1 MPVQNEE
8 IARIFDEIAD
18 LLALQ
23 NENPFR
29 IRAYQRAAQYI
40 RGQQRQMSDRVRES
54 ADPVAALDALP
65 GIGEDLG
72 AKIIEIVNTGRCK
85 ALQRLRKQVPR
96 GLLELLRIPGFGP
109 KRVQA
114 VHKRLKVRSRKD
126 LERAIRTGTISR
138 VPGFGPGLV
147 AKVERELKAA
157 RQKKTRWL
165 RSLAAQHAEPL
176 AAQLRTVPGVEQ
188 VIIAGSYRRGR
199 DTVGDI
205 DLLVSAS
212 NPAPVARVLRQYADI
227 GEWLA
232 SGPRR
237 MTVRL
242 RGGLQVDVRI
252 TSPDRFG
259 AALYYFTGSKAHNI
273 HVRLMARERGLK
285 INEYGVFR
293 GSKRVAGDTEESVFA
308 SVGLPWISPEMR
320 EDLGEIELARS
331 GKLPELVSLEDLCGD
346 LHSHTEAS
354 DGRESLE
361 AMAGAA
367 RAAGLEYLAITDHSK
382 YLGIV
387 HGLDVRRLQRQMEAI
402 DRLNERLRGITLLKG
417 VEVDILE
424 DGSLALPDAVL
435 ADMDIVVASV
445 HGHFDLSGQKQT
457 RRVLRAMEHRAFS
470 ILGHPSGRLIGER
483 RPIELDME
491 RICAAAKSRPCY
503 LELNGMP
510 ERLDLDDA
518 DCRLAREHGV
528 LVSIASDAHA
538 GAQFGNLDFG
548 VVQARRGWLRA
559 RDVLNTRRLAE
570 ARRLLRA
577 TFL

>member
-18 LLALQ
+18 LLALR

-54 ADPVAALDALP
+54 ADPIAALDALP

-72 AKIIEIVNTGRCK
+72 AKIIEIVKTGRCK
-85 ALQRLRKQVPR
+85 ALLRLRKQVPR

-114 VHKRLKVRSRKD
+114 VHARLKVRSRRD
-126 LERAIRTGTISR
+126 LERAIRTGKISR

-147 AKVERELKAA
+147 AKIERELKAA

-165 RSLAAQHAEPL
+165 RSLAAQQAEPL
-176 AAQLRTVPGVEQ
+176 AAQLRAVPGVLQ

-205 DLLVSAS
+205 DLLVSAADA
-212 NPAPVARVLRQYADI
+212 APVTRALRQYGDI
-227 GEWLA
+227 EEWMA

-237 MTVRL
+237 VTVRL
-242 RGGLQVDVRI
+242 RAGLQVDVRI
-252 TSPDRFG
+252 TTPDRFG

-273 HVRLMARERGLK
+273 HVRLMARGRGLK

-293 GSKRVAGDTEESVFA
+293 GSKCVAGDTEESVFA
-308 SVGLPWISPEMR
+308 AVGLPWIDPEMR
-320 EDLGEIELARS
+320 EDLGEIELART
-331 GKLPELVSLEDLCGD
+331 GKLPELVTRQVLCGD
-346 LHSHTEAS
+346 LHSHTDAS

-367 RAAGLEYLAITDHSK
+367 RAAGLQYLAITDHSK

-387 HGLDVRRLQRQMEAI
+387 HGLDVRRLRRQMEAI
-402 DRLNERLRGITLLKG
+402 DRLNEGLKGITLLKG

-424 DGSLALPDAVL
+424 DGGLALPDAVL
-435 ADMDIVVASV
+435 ADMDVVVASV
-445 HGHFDLSGQKQT
+445 HSHFDLSGQNQT
-457 RRVLRAMEHRAFS
+457 RRVLRAMEHRSFS

-491 RICAAAKSRPCY
+491 RICTAAKSRPCY

-518 DCRLAREHGV
+518 NCRLAREQGV

-538 GAQFGNLDFG
+538 GVQFGNLGFG

-559 RDVLNTRRLAE
+559 RDVLNTRSLAE
-570 ARRLLRA
+570 VQRLLRA

>member
-8 IARIFDEIAD
+8 ISRIFDEIAD
-18 LLALQ
+18 LLALK

-40 RGQQRQMSDRVRES
+40 RGQQRQMSDRVNES
-54 ADPVAALDALP
+54 ADPLATLDALP
-65 GIGEDLG
+65 GIGEDLA
-72 AKIIEIVNTGRCK
+72 AKIIEIVKTGRCK
-85 ALQRLRKQVPR
+85 ALLRLRKQVPR

-114 VHKRLKVRSRKD
+114 VHARLKVQSRKD
-126 LERAIRTGTISR
+126 LERAIRTRTISR

-147 AKVERELKAA
+147 AKIERELKAA
-157 RQKKTRWL
+157 RRKKTRWL
-165 RSLAAQHAEPL
+165 RSLAAQYAEPL
-176 AAQLRTVPGVEQ
+176 AALLRAVPGVEQ
-188 VIIAGSYRRGR
+188 VVIAGSYRRGR

-205 DLLVSAS
+205 DLLVSAADA
-212 NPAPVARVLRQYADI
+212 APVTRALRQYGDV
-227 GEWLA
+227 GEWMA

-237 MTVRL
+237 VTVRL

-252 TSPDRFG
+252 TRPDRFG

-293 GSKRVAGDTEESVFA
+293 GSKCVAGDTEESVFA
-308 SVGLPWISPEMR
+308 AVGLPWISPEMR
-320 EDLGEIELARS
+320 EDLGEIELART
-331 GKLPELVSLEDLCGD
+331 GKLPELVTRQDLCGD
-346 LHSHTEAS
+346 LHSHTDAS
-354 DGRESLE
+354 GGRESLE

-387 HGLDVRRLQRQMEAI
+387 HGLDVRRLGRQMEAI
-402 DRLNERLRGITLLKG
+402 DRLNEGLRGITLLKG
-417 VEVDILE
+417 IEVDILE

-445 HGHFDLSGQKQT
+445 HSHFDMSGQKQT

-470 ILGHPSGRLIGER
+470 ILGHPGGRLIGER

-503 LELNGMP
+503 LELNGQP

-518 DCRLAREHGV
+518 NCRLAREHGV
-528 LVSIASDAHA
+528 LVSIASDAHG

-548 VVQARRGWLRA
+548 IVQARRGWLRA

-570 ARRLLRA
+570 VRRLLRA

>member
-54 ADPVAALDALP
+54 ADPGAALDALP
-65 GIGEDLG
+65 GIGADLG

-85 ALQRLRKQVPR
+85 ALLRLRKQVPH
-96 GLLELLRIPGFGP
+96 GLLDLLRIPGFGP

-114 VHKRLKVRSRKD
+114 VHARLGVRSRKD
-126 LERAIRTGTISR
+126 LERVIRTGAISK
-138 VPGFGPGLV
+138 VPGFGPGLT

-157 RQKKTRWL
+157 SQKKARWL
-165 RSLAAQHAEPL
+165 RPLAAQLAEPL
-176 AAQLRTVPGVEQ
+176 AAKLRVVRGVDQ
-188 VIIAGSYRRGR
+188 VILAGSYRRGR

-205 DLLVSAS
+205 DLLVSAD
-212 NPAPVARVLRQYADI
+212 NAAAVTRALQQYRDI
-227 GEWLA
+227 EQWIAL
-232 SGPRR
+232 GPRR
-237 MTVRL
+237 VTVRL

-252 TSPDRFG
+252 SKPDQFG
-259 AALYYFTGSKAHNI
+259 AALFYFTGSKAHNI
-273 HVRLMARERGLK
+273 HVRLMARERRLK

-293 GSKRVAGDTEESVFA
+293 GSKCVAGKTEESVFTA
-308 SVGLPWISPEMR
+308 VGLPWISPEMR

-331 GKLPELVSLEDLCGD
+331 GKLPELVTREDLHGD
-346 LHSHTEAS
+346 LHSHTDAS
-354 DGRESLE
+354 DGQESLE
-361 AMAGAA
+361 AMVGAA

-382 YLGIV
+382 YLGVV
-387 HGLDVRRLQRQMEAI
+387 HGLDVRRLRRQMDAI
-402 DRLNERLRGITLLKG
+402 DMLNGKLRGITLLKG

-424 DGSLALPDAVL
+424 DGSLALPDAFL
-435 ADMDIVVASV
+435 AEMDVVVASI
-445 HGHFDLSGQKQT
+445 HSHFDLGGQKQT

-470 ILGHPSGRLIGER
+470 ILGHPSARLIGER

-518 DCRLAREHGV
+518 HCRLAREHGV
-528 LVSIASDAHA
+528 LISIASDAHS
-538 GAQFGNLDFG
+538 GAQFSNLDFG
-548 VVQARRGWLRA
+548 VTQARRGWLRA
-559 RDVLNTRRLAE
+559 PDVLNGRRLAE
-570 ARRLLRA
+570 VRRLLSA

>member
-1 MPVQNEE
+1 MPVHNEE
-8 IARIFDEIAD
+8 IARVFDEIGD
-18 LLALQ
+18 LLALK
-23 NENPFR
+23 NENSFR

-40 RGQQRQMSDRVRES
+40 RGQQRQMSDRVHES
-54 ADPVAALDALP
+54 ADPAAVLDALP
-65 GIGEDLG
+65 GIGADLG

-85 ALQRLRKQVPR
+85 ALLRLRRQVPR
-96 GLLELLRIPGFGP
+96 GLLELLRIPGLGP

-114 VHKRLKVRSRKD
+114 VHARLKVRSRKD
-126 LERAIRTGTISR
+126 LERAISTGKIAT

-147 AKVERELKAA
+147 AKIGSELKAA
-157 RQKKTRWL
+157 RRKKERWL
-165 RSLAAQHAEPL
+165 RSLAAQRAEPL
-176 AAQLRTVPGVEQ
+176 AAQLRAVPGVDQ
-188 VIIAGSYRRGR
+188 VVIAGSYRRGR

-205 DLLVSAS
+205 DLLVSAA
-212 NPAPVARVLRQYADI
+212 NAAPVTRALRQYGDI
-227 GEWLA
+227 EQWMA
-232 SGPRR
+232 SGQRR
-237 MTVRL
+237 VTIRL
-242 RGGLQVDVRI
+242 RGGLQVDIRI
-252 TSPDRFG
+252 TRPDRFG
-259 AALYYFTGSKAHNI
+259 AALFYFTGSKAHNI
-273 HVRLMARERGLK
+273 HVRLMALERGLK

-293 GSKRVAGDTEESVFA
+293 GSKCVAGDTEESVFA

-320 EDLGEIELARS
+320 EDFGEIELARA
-331 GKLPELVSLEDLCGD
+331 GKLPELVTRQDLRGD
-346 LHSHTEAS
+346 LHSHTDAS

-361 AMAGAA
+361 AMADAA
-367 RAAGLEYLAITDHSK
+367 KTTGLEYLAITDHSK

-387 HGLDVRRLQRQMEAI
+387 HGLDVRRLRQQMDAI

-424 DGSLALPDAVL
+424 DGSLALPDNVL

-445 HGHFDLSGQKQT
+445 HSHFDLGGQKQT

-470 ILGHPSGRLIGER
+470 ILGHPGGRLIGER

-518 DCRLAREHGV
+518 SCRLAREQGV
-528 LVSIASDAHA
+528 LVSIASDAHV
-538 GAQFGNLDFG
+538 GAQFANLDFG
-548 VVQARRGWLRA
+548 VTQARRGWLRA
-559 RDVLNTRRLAE
+559 RDVLNTRRLADL
-570 ARRLLRA
+570 RRLLRA